1 MTLRYLHTKII
12 KTKRKERY
20 EGTVAAICI
29 NYMIVIECIVGT
41 DLGMWCM
48 DIVVFTFY
56 LFIYFNL
63 IRLSGVIKNIINF
76 SIYYQLHIN
85 LMY

>member
-76 SIYYQLHIN
+76 SIIIN
-85 LMY
+85 YTSI